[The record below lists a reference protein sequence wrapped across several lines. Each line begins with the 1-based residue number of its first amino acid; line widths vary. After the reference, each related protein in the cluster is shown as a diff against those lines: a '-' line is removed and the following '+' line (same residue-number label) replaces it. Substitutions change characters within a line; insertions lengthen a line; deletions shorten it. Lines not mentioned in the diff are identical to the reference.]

1 MNLIR
6 VPIVNTDMVVNNHV
20 LRFKGATN
28 KESSSPGQINKIH
41 REIKSRT
48 FTHLWSMREIK
59 LT

>member
-28 KESSSPGQINKIH
+28 RESSSPGQINKIH
-41 REIKSRT
+41 TLSKERSYGQWAIIGVS
-48 FTHLWSMREIK
+48 
-59 LT
+59 